1 MIGEMVV
8 NGKSSKDF
16 NVYLTDYGLYGI
28 SERDTENVEIEGR
41 NGDLIIDKGRYKN
54 KEVIFPCL
62 IMQNFPINFSEF
74 IGYLLSQRG
83 YVRIETSFLPNEF
96 ILGKYIGEV
105 DPKPSTFSQEGSFEI
120 KFSRKPQRYQKDGE
134 QEIEYTENNSG
145 IYNPYN
151 GIALPLVRVY
161 GTGTLTINNIS
172 IVVNSVDEYVDIDCE
187 LQDAYKGTTNCNGN
201 IVLSS
206 NKFFELQQGNNDI
219 QKTAGI
225 SKIIITPRWW
235 KL

>member
-1 MIGEMVV
+1 MIGEIVV

-16 NVYLTDYGLYGI
+16 NVYVSDAGLYGTP
-28 SERDTENVEIEGR
+28 ERDTESIEVEGR

-62 IMQNFPINFSEF
+62 IMQNFSLNFSEF
-74 IGYLLSQRG
+74 VGYLLSQDG
-83 YVRIETSFLPNEF
+83 YARIETSFLPNEF
-96 ILGKYIGEV
+96 IMGKYIGEI
-105 DPKPSTFSQEGSFEI
+105 DAKPSVFSQEGSFQI

-134 QEIEYTENNSG
+134 QAIEYTANSG
-145 IYNPYN
+145 IYNPYH

-161 GTGTLTINNIS
+161 GTGTLTIGTTTI
-172 IVVNSVDEYVDIDCE
+172 IVNSLDEYVDIDCE
-187 LQDAYKGTTNCNGN
+187 LQDAYKGAINCNGD
-201 IVLSS
+201 IILSS
-206 NKFFELQQGNNDI
+206 NRFFELKPGNNSI

-225 SKIIITPRWW
+225 SKVVITPRWW